1 MDRSELQLIQKSA
14 VLIDV
19 ASAPYGFSLDDALA
33 LGLNAARENN
43 LPGRYCPMSA
53 GIVQLNAFLDLI
65 GAEQARS
72 HEKEEI

>member
-1 MDRSELQLIQKSA
+1 MERSELKLIQKSA

-19 ASAPYGFSLDDALA
+19 ASAPYGFSLDDALL

-53 GIVQLNAFLDLI
+53 GIVQLDAFLNLI
-65 GAEQARS
+65 ASEQTRS